1 MANVS
6 GINVIPSLAPTSVNS
21 SLSSGEAPNGVALVG
36 QQKTG
41 QQNSG
46 SPGQSMVTQKGSS
59 PHSSGTPP
67 GQVLLK
73 DVSSLVRLNVV
84 SAPSG
89 FTKLG
94 SPVLYFPD
102 DPSSS
107 GLFSSVADSD
117 LHLLFKYYLAV
128 VPRYKFQKT
137 IIELYVYI
145 YIYKKFWSFYIIL
158 FLI

>member
-1 MANVS
+1 MANIS
-6 GINVIPSLAPTSVNS
+6 SLASTSINNPI
-21 SLSSGEAPNGVALVG
+21 SGGETTNGVALIGHQKSVQQVTTSPVG
-36 QQKTG
+36 VQKA
-41 QQNSG
+41 
-46 SPGQSMVTQKGSS
+46 SS
-59 PHSSGTPP
+59 PHSASTPP

-73 DVSSLVRLNVV
+73 DVSSLVRLNIV
-84 SAPSG
+84 SVPSG

-128 VPRYKFQKT
+128 VPR
-137 IIELYVYI
+137 
-145 YIYKKFWSFYIIL
+145 
-158 FLI
+158 

>member
-6 GINVIPSLAPTSVNS
+6 GLNVMSSLAATSVNT
-21 SLSSGEAPNGVALVG
+21 SLTGGEATNGVDLNS
-36 QQKTG
+36 QQKMAH
-41 QQNSG
+41 QNSE
-46 SPGQSMVTQKGSS
+46 SPGHSVGTHKGPSS
-59 PHSSGTPP
+59 PYSSVTPP

-102 DPSSS
+102 DLSSS
-107 GLFSSVADSD
+107 GLFSNVADSD

-128 VPRYKFQKT
+128 VPRYGSKHYT
-137 IIELYVYI
+137 YLYVHAHI
-145 YIYKKFWSFYIIL
+145 YL
-158 FLI
+158 LCR

>member
-6 GINVIPSLAPTSVNS
+6 SLSAASVNT
-21 SLSSGEAPNGVALVG
+21 SLSTGEPAVLMG
-36 QQKTG
+36 QQKQA
-41 QQNSG
+41 QQSSG
-46 SPGQSMVTQKGSS
+46 SPQKGSS
-59 PHSSGTPP
+59 PISSSATPP

-73 DVSSLVRLNVV
+73 DVSSLVRLNIV
-84 SAPSG
+84 SVPSG

-102 DPSSS
+102 DTACT

-128 VPRYKFQKT
+128 VPR
-137 IIELYVYI
+137 
-145 YIYKKFWSFYIIL
+145 
-158 FLI
+158 

>member
-6 GINVIPSLAPTSVNS
+6 GINAIPSLAATSVSN
-21 SLSSGEAPNGVALVG
+21 SLSGVDATNGVELIG
-36 QQKTG
+36 QQKTV
-41 QQNSG
+41 QQNPVSPEHSG
-46 SPGQSMVTQKGSS
+46 VTQKGSS

-84 SAPSG
+84 SSPSG

-128 VPRYKFQKT
+128 VPRYKLQKL
-137 IIELYVYI
+137 LY
-145 YIYKKFWSFYIIL
+145 IL
-158 FLI
+158 IVI